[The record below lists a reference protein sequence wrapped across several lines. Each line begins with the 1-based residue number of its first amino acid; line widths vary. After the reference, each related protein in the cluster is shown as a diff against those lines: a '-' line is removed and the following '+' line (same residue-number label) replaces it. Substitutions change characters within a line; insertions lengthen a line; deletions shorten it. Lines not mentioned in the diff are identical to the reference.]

1 MWLRFSSFALAS
13 PQLRPSH
20 ALGLGETGA
29 TLRSA
34 RAGGFAAVK
43 AATCLSGDDLVGTC
57 AAGTGLCP
65 AGRRF
70 IGTKGF
76 ASVIKALG
84 MHPIADLAIAN
95 WTGLFVIWMKM
106 PYRRAG
112 TPIAAKAFEV
122 ASALL
127 AQIVLRFG
135 FFCRSYHYSQTPK
148 SSGFHRWFSRPLGHG
163 PAIPATLGRNGHE
176 GCADPEDGSLRKCWI
191 CHEQGLEDWPELRS
205 FSDAA
210 CPPSSSMHLL

>member
-95 WTGLFVIWMKM
+95 WTGLFCNLDEDALSPGRNADRGEGVRGSVGA
-106 PYRRAG
+106 PR
-112 TPIAAKAFEV
+112 PDSAAFWFFLSV
-122 ASALL
+122 VPLL
-127 AQIVLRFG
+127 ANSQKLRFSQVVSKAPRTRARYT
-135 FFCRSYHYSQTPK
+135 CSAWPKRSR
-148 SSGFHRWFSRPLGHG
+148 G
-163 PAIPATLGRNGHE
+163 
-176 GCADPEDGSLRKCWI
+176 LR
-191 CHEQGLEDWPELRS
+191 RS
-205 FSDAA
+205 
-210 CPPSSSMHLL
+210 